1 MPLAYHVRSSGFVAS
16 ATSDTP
22 MVTISV
28 FEHHE
33 EKYKPTHSESRACR
47 REGAVSRVRWRKMIK
62 EKVKTGVPGLDDM
75 LEGGLIPA
83 RAYIVSGT
91 TGSGKTTLAMQ
102 FLLEGVRQGERVV
115 YVCLD
120 EPPNE
125 VKSDMR
131 SYGWD
136 IGRVQVFDATPDI
149 MSYDKTP
156 VRDVSTERR
165 IIYFKDVPDSIR
177 LTSERSPVD
186 MTINTIQEILKQEMK
201 ERRYSRVVIDSLTSL
216 RYFYIRT
223 SEENSSMMSF
233 LRLLSDLEVTSL
245 LTLHL
250 PEVSKPDV
258 EVHVARGEIRL
269 HKWIDGRGLVR
280 GVTIEKYRGSS
291 HDHRLRFM
299 RITSEGVVVKP
310 LPQEKTARPVEG
322 GEGNEEDEPPV
333 PQDDEPAT
341 PPAAAQQPAIT
352 DDLPPPPSDMPD
364 HGGDGI

>member
-1 MPLAYHVRSSGFVAS
+1 
-16 ATSDTP
+16 
-22 MVTISV
+22 
-28 FEHHE
+28 
-33 EKYKPTHSESRACR
+33 
-47 REGAVSRVRWRKMIK
+47 MIK
-62 EKVKTGVPGLDDM
+62 EKVKTGVPGLDEM

-83 RAYIVSGT
+83 RTYIVSGT

-120 EPPNE
+120 APPNE
-125 VKSDMR
+125 IKSDMR

-136 IGRVQVFDATPDI
+136 IGRIQVFDATPDI

-165 IIYFKDVPDSIR
+165 VIYFKDVPSTIR

-201 ERRYSRVVIDSLTSL
+201 ERRYTRVVIDSLTSL

-250 PEVSKPDV
+250 PEVSKPEV

-280 GVTIEKYRGSS
+280 GITIEKFRGSS
-291 HDHRLRFM
+291 HDHRLRFI
-299 RITSEGVVVKP
+299 RITQEGVVVKP
-310 LPQEKTARPVEG
+310 VAQEKPAKRVDEEAEG
-322 GEGNEEDEPPV
+322 EEMEEPQAPR
-333 PQDDEPAT
+333 EHSSA
-341 PPAAAQQPAIT
+341 PPPEASPPPSDSEDI
-352 DDLPPPPSDMPD
+352 PPPPTDMPD

>member
-1 MPLAYHVRSSGFVAS
+1 
-16 ATSDTP
+16 
-22 MVTISV
+22 
-28 FEHHE
+28 
-33 EKYKPTHSESRACR
+33 
-47 REGAVSRVRWRKMIK
+47 
-62 EKVKTGVPGLDDM
+62 M

-120 EPPNE
+120 APPNE
-125 VKSDMR
+125 IKNDMR

-165 IIYFKDVPDSIR
+165 VVYFKDVPDTIR
-177 LTSERSPVD
+177 LTSEHSPAD

-299 RITSEGVVVKP
+299 RITPEGVVIKP
-310 LPQEKTARPVEG
+310 LAQDKQAKEPGGEEGGQEEEPPAPQEAQTLS
-322 GEGNEEDEPPV
+322 
-333 PQDDEPAT
+333 
-341 PPAAAQQPAIT
+341 PPAAVQTPSVPE
-352 DDLPPPPSDMPD
+352 DVPPPPDDVPD